1 MPLSDNKYVSF
12 SEDHELNY
20 HLKKW
25 GKKHSKA
32 NRDQLVK
39 LGSELKK
46 KLDVKHLQHTEIDAE
61 IEKNLS
67 LFE

>member
-25 GKKHSKA
+25 GKKQSKA
-32 NRDQLVK
+32 NREQLVK
-39 LGSELKK
+39 LGTALKE
-46 KLDVKHLQHTEIDAE
+46 KLGAKYIQHTEIDEE

-67 LFE
+67 SFE

>member
-25 GKKHSKA
+25 GKKQSKA

-39 LGSELKK
+39 LGSELKR
-46 KLDVKHLQHTEIDAE
+46 
-61 IEKNLS
+61 NLVLNIS
-67 LFE
+67 NILK

>member
-25 GKKHSKA
+25 GKKA
-32 NRDQLVK
+32 V
-39 LGSELKK
+39 
-46 KLDVKHLQHTEIDAE
+46 
-61 IEKNLS
+61 
-67 LFE
+67 